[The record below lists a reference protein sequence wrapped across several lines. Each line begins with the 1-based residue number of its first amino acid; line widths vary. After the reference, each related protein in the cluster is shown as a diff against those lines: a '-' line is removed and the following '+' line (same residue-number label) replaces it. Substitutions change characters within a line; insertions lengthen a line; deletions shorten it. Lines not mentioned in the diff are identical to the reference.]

1 MDLFDPKNAITADA
15 RDKKFALDEITKKYG
30 KDALR
35 RELEDPTFSQ
45 LKDIVQDDWDA
56 HENGE
61 QEMINYRSVLFFNK
75 KRASDFMEKTR
86 ASGITPE
93 QIQHFAGGMPCV
105 LYEDM
110 YDIDAG
116 ASKVT
121 CSPCPPHIR
130 KLTKAFLKQMKLC
143 AQSKCTQVS
152 SDDTKLCAQSKCTQ
166 VSSDDTNCE
175 HQWGQK
181 TWDKKVATPLV
192 EHWKHE
198 LDVECTE
205 SHVRI
210 HIGRQHSM
218 VKTYR
223 ELRIP
228 NALRHMEIV
237 TDEEHFFEKLPQNAH
252 ALFRLGMPYVNK
264 NTSSNTW
271 YRYPAEPVDKEI
283 VELFETCIKIS
294 TQSL

>member
-1 MDLFDPKNAITADA
+1 MRLAQMDLFDSKNAISADA

-30 KDALR
+30 KDTLR
-35 RELEDPTFSQ
+35 RELEDPAFSQ
-45 LKDIVQDDWDA
+45 LKDIVRDDWDA
-56 HENGE
+56 QENGE
-61 QEMINYRSVLFFNK
+61 HEMINYRSVLFFSK
-75 KRASDFMEKTR
+75 KRAGDFMGKTS
-86 ASGITPE
+86 ASGISPE
-93 QIQHFAGGMPCV
+93 QKQRFVDGMPCV
-105 LYEDM
+105 LYEDA

-152 SDDTKLCAQSKCTQ
+152 ST
-166 VSSDDTNCE
+166 DTNRE

-181 TWDKKVATPLV
+181 TWDQKVATPLV

-198 LDVECTE
+198 LDAECTE
-205 SHVRI
+205 SYVRI

-228 NALRHMEIV
+228 NVLRNMEIV
-237 TDEEHFFEKLPQNAH
+237 TDEEHFFEKLPQHAH

-271 YRYPAEPVDKEI
+271 YRYPAGPVDKEI

-294 TQSL
+294 SQSL